1 MRLNNFIFCMSFFL
15 YVSCISND
23 FYIDN
28 EQLIVRGKDA
38 PIRCLEIK
46 NTTSDSLEYYEILN
60 INNTNKRMEISFVNP
75 PDGYVIT
82 NWYGYTLSY
91 ITLKVGNQY
100 AITNRSVYD
109 ASAITKM
116 ITVTEDSIPLCSGE
130 NAIRCKFNNDLPVA
144 TDVPSVAADL

>member
-1 MRLNNFIFCMSFFL
+1 MSFFL
-15 YVSCISND
+15 YVSCKSND
-23 FYIDN
+23 FHIDN

-46 NTTSDSLEYYEILN
+46 NTTSDSLEYYEI
-60 INNTNKRMEISFVNP
+60 INNNNVNKRMEVSFVNP

-82 NWYGYTLSY
+82 NWYGDTLSY

-116 ITVTEDSIPLCSGE
+116 ITVTEDGVTGLIAVKKHQL
-130 NAIRCKFNNDLPVA
+130 
-144 TDVPSVAADL
+144 

>member
-1 MRLNNFIFCMSFFL
+1 
-15 YVSCISND
+15 
-23 FYIDN
+23 
-28 EQLIVRGKDA
+28 
-38 PIRCLEIK
+38 
-46 NTTSDSLEYYEILN
+46 
-60 INNTNKRMEISFVNP
+60 MEISFVNP

-144 TDVPSVAADL
+144 TDGPSVAADL